1 MTVVCKHCG
10 SMDTARVPR
19 SGLWDFIKY
28 VGGRFPYRCRS
39 CSFRF
44 YSSTRKVRNGPPP
57 VHKATFE
64 VRAAT
69 ERELTAMLLALSK
82 AVEEAVGQQTAAKQ
96 ETKMSR

>member
-19 SGLWDFIKY
+19 SGLWDFVKY
-28 VGGRFPYRCRS
+28 VADRFPYRCRS

-44 YSSTRKVRNGPPP
+44 YSTTRTIKKGPPP
-57 VHKATFE
+57 VHKATIE

-82 AVEEAVGQQTAAKQ
+82 AVEAAVEQKSKVPQ
-96 ETKMSR
+96 